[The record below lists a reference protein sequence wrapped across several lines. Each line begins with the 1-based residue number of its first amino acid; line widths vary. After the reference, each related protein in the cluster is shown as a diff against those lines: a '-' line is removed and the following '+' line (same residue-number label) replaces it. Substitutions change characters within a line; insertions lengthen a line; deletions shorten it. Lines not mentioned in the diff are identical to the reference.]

1 MNVMDMQ
8 IPKPIIVPISQPTT
22 RQILH
27 ISAVANLEDGIVEI
41 KYGSDSPDTQ
51 KTEVK
56 ANCLV
61 AFGNAEKWLDKWS
74 RTAYLVQKR
83 IEDLKRG
90 VQQGTTL
97 KIFRKMAYKLFK
109 AVVDYDAK
117 YHGMDEVLLNSE
129 ELEAMAVLKLYAGND
144 AGTFFCSPLW
154 IDSLIHLA
162 GFVMNANDAV
172 DSQQVAYIS
181 HGWGSMQIGT
191 PIDPKEPYQVH
202 VKMQPLGKAT
212 VAGDVSIFQGDRMVG
227 LLGDLK
233 FQQVPRSL
241 LNHLLPPTLVPKS
254 PAPQILTKAQVA
266 PSSAKTQTNSL
277 GKLDTYIQPARSQVN
292 MAEKVLDI
300 VGEEIGV
307 PVSELSDER
316 KFSELGVDSLLSLT
330 ILSKLRETLHIDLP
344 QATFE
349 DYATVKDLL
358 CFLEVPDGTAGD
370 LSTINTTPA
379 SSGTVSPKLA
389 IETQALA
396 VEATVSRLRTTI
408 AEEIGVE
415 VEDLLANED
424 LSTLGVDSLMCLSI
438 LGALRDKVSLSV
450 PPEVIEGHFS
460 LASIEKAL
468 KLAPSSAVQTPT
480 VPSQPNPNAILPVS
494 FLLQGNPMSA
504 SKKLFLFPD
513 GSGSAM
519 SYAKMPRI
527 SSDICVFGLNSPLLN
542 SVRKSECSVEDL
554 AKIWVAEVR
563 SKQAHGPYILGGW
576 SAGGCY
582 AFEAAKQ
589 LMHSGEPVARLIL
602 IDSPCRLVYDSMPIE
617 VLDFLSQSGVVGN
630 YDPSDNSIL
639 PRNEQFVS
647 TIRAIEGYCP
657 TPVDSVQAPQT
668 FIIWASDGVADN
680 FDLRRTKLDLSR
692 GITRFLLKRRTDL
705 GPHGWEHLL
714 PPEAISIASM
724 PGNHF
729 SIVQHPNVSV
739 RLHPFF
745 L

>member
-1 MNVMDMQ
+1 MIDMQ
-8 IPKPIIVPISQPTT
+8 IQKPIIVPIPRPST

-27 ISAVANLEDGIVEI
+27 ISAVADLEHGTVEI
-41 KYGSDSPDTQ
+41 NYGTDSPETQ
-51 KTEVK
+51 KTEAK

-61 AFGNAEKWLDKWS
+61 AFGNADKWLDKWS

-83 IEDLKRG
+83 IEDLKSG

-109 AVVDYDAK
+109 AVVDYDVK

-172 DSQQVAYIS
+172 DSQQVVYIS
-181 HGWGSMQIGT
+181 HGWGSMQLGT

-202 VKMQPLGKAT
+202 VKMQPLGEVM
-212 VAGDVSIFQGDRMVG
+212 VAGDVTIFQGDRMVG

-241 LNHLLPPTLVPKS
+241 LNHLLPPSSAPES
-254 PAPQILTKAQVA
+254 PLRQTITKARA
-266 PSSAKTQTNSL
+266 IPSPAKTQTYPL
-277 GKLDTYIQPARSQVN
+277 DKLDKYIQPAQSQIS

-349 DYATVKDLL
+349 EDATVKDLM
-358 CFLEVPDGTAGD
+358 CSLEVPDDTYGD

-379 SSGTVSPKLA
+379 SSGTMSPKLA
-389 IETQALA
+389 IGTQALA
-396 VEATVSRLRTTI
+396 RKATVSMLRTAI

-415 VEDLLANED
+415 VEELLTNED
-424 LSTLGVDSLMCLSI
+424 LSTLGVDSLMSLSI
-438 LGALRDKVSLSV
+438 LGALREKVGLSV

-460 LASIEKAL
+460 LAGIEKAL
-468 KLAPSSAVQTPT
+468 NLSPSSAVQTPT
-480 VPSQPNPNAILPVS
+480 ISSQPSPKAILPVS
-494 FLLQGNPMSA
+494 VLLQGNPMSA

-527 SSDICVFGLNSPLLN
+527 SSDVCVFGLNSPLLR
-542 SVRKSECSVEDL
+542 SMRKSDCSVEDL
-554 AKIWVAEVR
+554 AKTWVAEVR
-563 SKQAHGPYILGGW
+563 SKQAHGPYVLGGW
-576 SAGGCY
+576 SAGGYY
-582 AFEAAKQ
+582 AFEVAKQ
-589 LMHSGEPVARLIL
+589 LMHIGEAVARLIL
-602 IDSPCRLVYDSMPIE
+602 IDSPCRLVYDSMPLE
-617 VLDFLSQSGVVGN
+617 VLDFLSKSGVVGN
-630 YDPSDNSIL
+630 YEPGDNLIL
-639 PRNEQFVS
+639 PRNEHFVS
-647 TIRAIEGYCP
+647 TIRAIEGYSP

-668 FIIWASDGVADN
+668 FIIWASDGITD
-680 FDLRRTKLDLSR
+680 DLDLTNTKLDLSR
-692 GITRFLLKRRTDL
+692 NITRFLLNDRTDL
-705 GPHGWEHLL
+705 GPHGWENLL
-714 PPEAISIASM
+714 SPEAISIARM

-729 SIVQHPNVSV
+729 SIIQHPQVSV
-739 RLHPFF
+739 RLHPI
-745 L
+745 LL